1 MFRKLLII
9 IPLSLFL
16 NACWPGDQEGGA
28 DQYLLEGKLE
38 NASNEQLE
46 FQELTTNDL
55 IPLDTIE
62 TNSDGH
68 FSYRGKIE
76 EAGFFILRTDET
88 NNITLVIEPGEE
100 IFLRGDASNLQ
111 DTYSVEGSQGSV
123 LLSELNTRLRK
134 SYEKVDS
141 LAVVFEES
149 QYTDSFPEVRERLN
163 KAYNAIF
170 ESHQDYVKSFI
181 DDNSHS
187 LAAIIALYQ
196 FFGNQLLLSEK
207 EDFEYFVKLSESLSE
222 GYPTNRHV
230 MDLKRRV
237 SRHRRDEERRR
248 AAAESLA
255 IGAEAPEIVLP
266 DPQGNMKALSD
277 LRGNYVLIDFWA
289 SWCTPCR
296 EANVRLREIYET
308 YQPHGF
314 EIYGISLDRTEN
326 QWLRGVEEDSLSWT
340 QVSDLRFWSS
350 PVVGLYNVESIPYN
364 VLIDPEGRIIHK
376 KLSVDELEN
385 ILADIFDSRP
395 ATSDLP
401 EFFDIV
407 SILHN

>member
-1 MFRKLLII
+1 MFRKFLII
-9 IPLSLFL
+9 ISIGVFL
-16 NACWPGDQEGGA
+16 TSCWPGGRQAET

-38 NASNEQLE
+38 NASGEQLE
-46 FQELTTNDL
+46 IQELTTNDL

-62 TNSDGH
+62 TGPDGS
-68 FSYRGKIE
+68 FSYRGTIE
-76 EAGFFILRTDET
+76 EAGFYILKADEA

-100 IFLRGDASNLQ
+100 IVLQGDASNLQ
-111 DTYSVEGSQGSV
+111 DTYSVEGSEGSV

-141 LAVVFEES
+141 LAVVFKES

-163 KAYNAIF
+163 QAYNEIF
-170 ESHQDYVKSFI
+170 EGHQDYVKSFI
-181 DDNSHS
+181 NENTHS

-196 FFGNQLLLSEK
+196 FFGNHLLLNEK

-222 GYPTNRHV
+222 RYPTNRHV

-237 SRHRRDEERRR
+237 SLHRRDEERRR
-248 AAAESLA
+248 AAEESLA

-266 DPQGNMKALSD
+266 DPQGNRKALSD
-277 LRGNYVLIDFWA
+277 LRGHYVLIDFWA

-296 EANVRLREIYET
+296 EANPRLKDIYET

-326 QWLRGVEEDSLSWT
+326 QWLQGIEEDSLTWT

-350 PVVGLYNVESIPYN
+350 PVVSLYNVESIPYSI
-364 VLIDPEGRIIHK
+364 LIDPEGRIIHK
-376 KLSVDELEN
+376 DVSVGELEN
-385 ILADIFDSRP
+385 ILAGIYGS
-395 ATSDLP
+395 
-401 EFFDIV
+401 
-407 SILHN
+407 